1 MLNRSVPSF
10 FHGKATSERPFCA
23 SNAVAHFPF
32 AFSPSSPGS
41 QPTAMSCFLL
51 VLDERRLQILGLRG
65 LGHFWQRL
73 ENFVLGEVNV
83 HVRTEQIRSA

>member
-51 VLDERRLQILGLRG
+51 VLDERRLQILGLCAALAIFG
-65 LGHFWQRL
+65 S
-73 ENFVLGEVNV
+73 VL
-83 HVRTEQIRSA
+83 RILFSAK